1 MGRAYAGYPMPSC
14 HALIRD
20 GDRVLLVQR
29 AAPPLQGHW
38 GLPGGRVELGETVE
52 QALVR
57 EVREETGLHVA
68 VERYLGYIDAIDR
81 DEAGRVRYHYVV
93 HYFTA
98 RPAGGDLRAADDAA
112 DARWVALSELDDLPL
127 TDAVQLCL
135 NWDRQEAPPRA
146 GAD

>member
-20 GDRVLLVQR
+20 GDRLLLVQR
-29 AAPPLQGHW
+29 ATPPLQGYW

-52 QALVR
+52 QALLR
-57 EVREETGLHVA
+57 EVQEETGLQVA
-68 VERYLGYIDAIDR
+68 VERYLGYIDAIER

-98 RPAGGDLRAADDAA
+98 RPQGGTLAAADDAA
-112 DARWVALSELDDLPL
+112 DARWVGLAELVGLNV

-135 NWDRQEAPPRA
+135 DWDRQEESPRA